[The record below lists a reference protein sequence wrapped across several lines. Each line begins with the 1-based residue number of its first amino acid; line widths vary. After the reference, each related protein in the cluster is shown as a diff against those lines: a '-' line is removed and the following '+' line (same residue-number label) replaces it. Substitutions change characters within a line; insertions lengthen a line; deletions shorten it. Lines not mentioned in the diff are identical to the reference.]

1 MYSYLMDLSAQRTRD
16 ARQYRFGYGIKP
28 EGAEDVFAIKPI
40 FRRTKKG
47 HYVVF
52 GPTSEGRYLS
62 IVFNLKPKG
71 LARPITGWDMS
82 RTEIRYYKK
91 RIADYIRNLN
101 FNGKI

>member
-1 MYSYLMDLSAQRTRD
+1 MTILKETVLRIYDFEWDEGNSLHIQLV
-16 ARQYRFGYGIKP
+16 YGIEP
-28 EGAEDVFAIKPI
+28 EGAEDVFAIKPL

-62 IVFNLKPKG
+62 IVFDLKPKG

-91 RIADYIRNLN
+91 HRS
-101 FNGKI
+101 K